1 MCVSS
6 FDWIVFTFG
15 INFWMIHIFCILIVC
30 ELSTGNG
37 FLSFSWLLLQSLL
50 LLLLFS
56 NILVWYIPICQFL
69 VLFHEHLYSYSG
81 NLCLSPKFEVLSSYF
96 PLVVS
101 KYGTMDQ
108 QPLNTWE
115 LLLSFEM
122 LFLLFSKFS
131 CIHIIG
137 SKNCDFN
144 F

>member
-1 MCVSS
+1 
-6 FDWIVFTFG
+6 
-15 INFWMIHIFCILIVC
+15 
-30 ELSTGNG
+30 
-37 FLSFSWLLLQSLL
+37 
-50 LLLLFS
+50 
-56 NILVWYIPICQFL
+56 L

-108 QPLNTWE
+108 QPLNTWK